1 MAQVVVHGAQDVGE
15 LVGRGGV
22 AAQLVVAAVKFLD
35 GLLLMAEHLD
45 HLLAV
50 DHLFDV
56 AVDVGQGLLLLDEVL
71 AALRAHPLGDV
82 EHQNGKGQYK
92 QRQPQA

>member
-1 MAQVVVHGAQDVGE
+1 MAQVVVDRPQNIGE
-15 LVGRGGV
+15 LVGRGRV
-22 AAQLVVAAVKFLD
+22 AAQLVVAAVKFLH
-35 GLLLMAEHLD
+35 GLLLMAEYLD
-45 HLLAV
+45 YLLAV

-82 EHQNGKGQYK
+82 EHQNGKGQHK

>member
-1 MAQVVVHGAQDVGE
+1 MAQVVVDRPQNVGKF
-15 LVGRGGV
+15 VGCGGV
-22 AAQLVVAAVKFLD
+22 VAQLLIAAVKFLD
-35 GLLLMAEHLD
+35 GLLLVAEHLD

-92 QRQPQA
+92 QRKPQA